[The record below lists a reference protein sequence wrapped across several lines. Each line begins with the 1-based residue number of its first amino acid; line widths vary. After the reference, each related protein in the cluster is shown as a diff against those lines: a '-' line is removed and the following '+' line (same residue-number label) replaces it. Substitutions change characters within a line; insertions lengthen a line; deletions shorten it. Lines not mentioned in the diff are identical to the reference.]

1 MQVKYLTQEQCSG
14 EPESL
19 YASMGCTVLVYG
31 MGITYV
37 LSTREMLMFPA
48 LVIGVVRGNGAV
60 EVDEVEGVDDEV

>member
-1 MQVKYLTQEQCSG
+1 M
-14 EPESL
+14 
-19 YASMGCTVLVYG
+19 LVYG
-31 MGITYV
+31 MRITYV